1 MLVGSAATGHRPVA
15 VLGRLGFFGHHDL
28 ASVGCFMSKVLLLS
42 MPFGSLD
49 RPALGISL
57 LKARLAELGVTCDI
71 RYFTFT
77 FAELVGCEEYRW
89 ISSEVA
95 YTAFAG
101 DWTFTHALY
110 GERHKAENRYIH
122 EILCETWQLDKFAI
136 GRILRVRSLVSY
148 FLDHCLATVPWEE
161 YAIVGFTSTFEQNIA
176 SLALAKRIKAA
187 HPKIAIVFGG
197 ANWEAEMGHELHKQ
211 FTFVDYV
218 CSGEAE
224 QSFPALVQC
233 ILAGETVDCPNRT
246 IRGIVYRAE
255 GESVYTG
262 QADLIRQ
269 MDELP
274 IPDFNDYFQNLTQ
287 STVAASVV
295 PVLLF
300 ETSRGCWWGEKS
312 HCTFC
317 GLNGGSLAYRSKS
330 AARALDELAY
340 LVDRWKID
348 LVEVVDNML
357 DMRYFHDMLP
367 ALARTQWSVSLFY
380 EVKANLTRR
389 QVQLLREAGVDRIQ
403 PGIESLSDHVLKLM
417 RKGTTALRNTQLLKW
432 CKEYNMTVDWNI
444 LYGFPGETQEDY
456 DVILGLLPFIRFLSP
471 PPACGPVR
479 MDRFSPYYNTP
490 EQSGLINVR
499 PIAPY
504 KYLYPFGGQSLSR
517 IAYCFDFDY
526 EPDVDPTGYA
536 AKVTEYVEAWRR
548 EPETGTLSSVVQPDG
563 AIALIDTRSDAAQSE
578 FMLSGLEKAA
588 YEYCDALHSGA
599 TVARYLHRV
608 FPDVEFTEQQVLN
621 FLDSLVANRLM
632 VTDGVHYLSL
642 AIPVDS
648 AQAASD
654 RAALLPVDQA
664 DGATRQTSSCRL
676 SESKAI
682 QA

>member
-1 MLVGSAATGHRPVA
+1 MK
-15 VLGRLGFFGHHDL
+15 
-28 ASVGCFMSKVLLLS
+28 KVLLLS

-57 LKARLAELGVTCDI
+57 LKSRLAESGVACDI
-71 RYFTFT
+71 RYFTFAL
-77 FAELVGCEEYRW
+77 AELVGCEEYRW

-110 GERHKAENRYIH
+110 GERPEAEKRYVH
-122 EILCETWQLDKFAI
+122 EILFGTWQLDEFAI

-148 FLDHCLATVPWEE
+148 FLDHCLGTVPWEE
-161 YAIVGFTSTFEQNIA
+161 YAVVGFTSTFEQNIA

-187 HPKIAIVFGG
+187 HPKTAIVFGG
-197 ANWEAEMGHELHKQ
+197 ANWEAEMGHELHRQ
-211 FTFVDYV
+211 FKFVDYV

-224 QSFPALVQC
+224 QSFPALAQRL
-233 ILAGETVDCPNRT
+233 LAGETVDCSGRT

-255 GESVYTG
+255 GESIYTG

-269 MDELP
+269 MDEIP
-274 IPDFNDYFQNLTQ
+274 IPDFSDYFRDLTQ

-330 AARALDELAY
+330 AERALDELAY
-340 LVDRWKID
+340 LVDRWRID

-357 DMRYFHDMLP
+357 DMKYFHDMLP
-367 ALARTQWSVSLFY
+367 ALGRAQWPVRLFY

-389 QVQLLREAGVDRIQ
+389 QVQILQEAGVYHIQ
-403 PGIESLSDHVLKLM
+403 PGIESLSDHVLSLM
-417 RKGTTALRNTQLLKW
+417 HKGTTALRNIQLLKW
-432 CKEYNMTVDWNI
+432 CKEYDIAVDWNI

-456 DVILGLLPFIRFLSP
+456 DFILELLPSIRFLSP
-471 PPACGPVR
+471 PPTCGPVR

-490 EQSGLINVR
+490 EQFGLINVR

-504 KYLYPFGGQSLSR
+504 KYLYPFDDQSLSR

-526 EPDVDPTGYA
+526 EPDVAPTGYA
-536 AKVTEYVEAWRR
+536 SKVIEYVEAWHR
-548 EPETGTLSSVVQPDG
+548 EPETGALSSAIRPDG
-563 AIALIDTRSDAAQSE
+563 ALALIDTRSDATQPE
-578 FMLSGLEKAA
+578 YMLSGLEKAA
-588 YEYCDALHSGA
+588 YEYCDALHSG
-599 TVARYLHRV
+599 TDVARYFRRV
-608 FPDVEFTEQQVLN
+608 FPEVELTEQRVLN

-632 VTDGVHYLSL
+632 VTDGVRYLGL
-642 AIPVDS
+642 AIPANSV
-648 AQAASD
+648 QAASD
-654 RAALLPVDQA
+654 RAAPLPVVQA
-664 DGATRQTSSCRL
+664 DGAPHPTSSHRL
-676 SESKAI
+676 SEQKAT
-682 QA
+682 QG